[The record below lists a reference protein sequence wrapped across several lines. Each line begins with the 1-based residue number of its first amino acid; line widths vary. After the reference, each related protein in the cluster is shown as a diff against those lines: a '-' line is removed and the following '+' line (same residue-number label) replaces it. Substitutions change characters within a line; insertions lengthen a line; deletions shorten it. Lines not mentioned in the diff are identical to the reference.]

1 MNTFSQWLEENKDK
15 FDDTTPFI
23 DVWKQ
28 FNESE
33 AAVNTTGDAVAGKE
47 LPLGDKKKK
56 KKVLKK
62 EDDSDSKTNRLF
74 P

>member
-1 MNTFSQWLEENKDK
+1 MKTFSEWLEENKDQ

-23 DVWKQ
+23 DVYTQ
-28 FNESE
+28 FSESE
-33 AAVNTTGDAVAGKE
+33 AAVNTTGDAIAGKE

-56 KKVLKK
+56 KVLTK
-62 EDDSDSKTNRLF
+62 EEVEESKTNRLF